1 MQCDEPPVLRGGDHG
16 RDGEDVD
23 LADLRSCLTLLA
35 ELNAQHYGVNLCRF
49 RV

>member
-1 MQCDEPPVLRGGDHG
+1 MQCDEPPVLRGADHG

-35 ELNAQHYGVNLCRF
+35 ELNAQHYGANVCRY
-49 RV
+49 RL

>member
-1 MQCDEPPVLRGGDHG
+1 MPCDQPAVFRVADHG

-35 ELNAQHYGVNLCRF
+35 ELNAQHYGAHLCRF